1 MEHKDFKP
9 LYILGVGKTGAHIA
23 SLLYHAGV
31 EAEYALIGNHK
42 NVPDKVRYI
51 HFKSPRKPLV
61 PGNNMIMVPDMS
73 IEHPLPALLNDILKQ
88 DYHFLILAGL
98 GGYTG
103 TVFTVKI
110 AQHLTFYRRK
120 FTTIVSLPYWFEG
133 IRRSQSAATALS
145 DLFGMQDINVV
156 KLDRLNRNLNLT
168 VNLAFKYAD
177 LKMLD
182 VVNQRFRF
190 GFNLPVIENADYP
203 IFKEVI
209 LNDPPRNLSLKS
221 LISSF

>member
-1 MEHKDFKP
+1 MRHKDIKP

-23 SLLYHAGV
+23 TLLYYAGIK
-31 EAEYALIGNHK
+31 AEYAFIGNHK

-61 PGNNMIMVPDMS
+61 PGNNLIMVPDMS
-73 IEHPLPALLNDILKQ
+73 ADYPLPALLNDILKQ

-103 TVFTVKI
+103 TMFTVKT
-110 AQHLTFYRRK
+110 AHLLTFYGHK

-133 IRRSQSAATALS
+133 VSRSQSAATALS
-145 DLFGMQDINVV
+145 DLFGMPDINVV

-168 VNLAFKYAD
+168 LNMAFKYAD

-182 VVNQRFRF
+182 VVNQRFSF
-190 GFNLPVIENADYP
+190 GLNLPDIDYGDYP

-209 LNDPPRNLSLKS
+209 LNDPPRNSSLKS